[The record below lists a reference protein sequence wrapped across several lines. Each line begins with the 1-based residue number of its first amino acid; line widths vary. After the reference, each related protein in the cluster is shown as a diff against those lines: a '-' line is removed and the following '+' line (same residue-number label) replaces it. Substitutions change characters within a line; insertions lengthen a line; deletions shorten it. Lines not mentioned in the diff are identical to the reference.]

1 MPGAIDGTAPSTGG
15 RGCCKRQRALDLLDG
30 VQSNGVRLLDHGLV
44 RFVGAIPD
52 DVETHGT
59 LILVVPSLSTARLL
73 ADRGV
78 RLQAILV
85 DGYERLHRG
94 RHELPFLMNRQGAP
108 PIIGWS
114 ATGYYPATPPA
125 WLPPH
130 RRLEVSSDDLVGIL
144 ELDDASTDAT
154 RLSLWEA
161 ATGIGVQPRVT
172 VTPPSERTVVD
183 AIDDYL
189 QAIRSSEHLPEYWQ
203 YHLTTL
209 AKTLR
214 ILVTATPAEWS
225 EITRF
230 ASAWSSSV
238 DEKWLSLRPS
248 AIETLSS
255 LSGCQEITSHFAA
268 QRGRMV

>member
-1 MPGAIDGTAPSTGG
+1 
-15 RGCCKRQRALDLLDG
+15 
-30 VQSNGVRLLDHGLV
+30 LLDHGLV
-44 RFVGAIPD
+44 RFVGSLPG

-73 ADRGV
+73 ADRGG

-94 RHELPFLMNRQGAP
+94 RHELPFLMSRQGAP

-154 RLSLWEA
+154 HLSLWEA
-161 ATGIGVQPRVT
+161 ATGIGVQPHLT
-172 VTPPSERTVVD
+172 VAPSSERTVID
-183 AIDDYL
+183 AIEDYL
-189 QAIRSSEHLPEYWQ
+189 QAVR
-203 YHLTTL
+203 
-209 AKTLR
+209 
-214 ILVTATPAEWS
+214 
-225 EITRF
+225 
-230 ASAWSSSV
+230 
-238 DEKWLSLRPS
+238 
-248 AIETLSS
+248 
-255 LSGCQEITSHFAA
+255 
-268 QRGRMV
+268 